1 MSFAGIIE
9 MDLRSLANEVKKKGF
24 YFSVFDNVQLRKFAK
39 TLKAEL
45 KHSWCYLRN
54 ILIIPF

>member
-24 YFSVFDNVQLRKFAK
+24 YFDFFDDA
-39 TLKAEL
+39 
-45 KHSWCYLRN
+45 
-54 ILIIPF
+54 